1 MTAVPHFARVLRS
14 PVPGVF
20 ATYSCGGL
28 QFGRHWHDVYG
39 FGVIDQGAQSWAS
52 ARGRVNAYAGDVIDT
67 NPGEVHDGR
76 PHGGPSRR
84 WRIVSVDA
92 DAMRALAGVDGEPGA
107 ITAPVINDARLGR
120 TLVRLFATLDRWQA
134 RGDDVTAMAFEERLV
149 ESCAQLLSRHG
160 TTPPGAH
167 AVDDVRMLRDRL
179 ADEWRNPP
187 SLEEM
192 AALTGVSRF
201 QVLRR
206 FRAQFGLPPHAWVRC
221 RRTEVARALIGRGVP
236 LARAAAS
243 SGFADQSHMTR
254 AFARQYGYT
263 PGAWRRAMLQ

>member
-1 MTAVPHFARVLRS
+1 MTATPHFARVLRS

-20 ATYSCGGL
+20 ATYSSGGQ
-28 QFGRHWHDVYG
+28 QFDRHWHDVYG
-39 FGVIDQGAQSWAS
+39 FGLIDQGAQSWAS
-52 ARGRVNAYAGDVIDT
+52 GRGRVNAYAGDVINT

-76 PHGGPSRR
+76 PLGGPTRR
-84 WRIVSVDA
+84 WRIVSVDSP
-92 DAMRALAGVDGEPGA
+92 AMRALAGIDGEPGA
-107 ITAPVINDARLGR
+107 ITTPVINDARLGQ
-120 TLVRLFATLDRWQA
+120 TLAHLFAALDRWQA
-134 RGDDVTAMAFEERLV
+134 GRDDVTAMAFEELLV

-160 TTPPGAH
+160 TTPRGAD
-167 AVDDVRMLRDRL
+167 AAGDVRMLRDRL
-179 ADEWRNPP
+179 VDEWRHPP
-187 SLEEM
+187 SLAEL
-192 AALTGVSRF
+192 AAVTGVSRF

-221 RRTEVARALIGRGVP
+221 RRTEVARALIGRGVS

-263 PGAWRRAMLQ
+263 PGAWRRAILQ